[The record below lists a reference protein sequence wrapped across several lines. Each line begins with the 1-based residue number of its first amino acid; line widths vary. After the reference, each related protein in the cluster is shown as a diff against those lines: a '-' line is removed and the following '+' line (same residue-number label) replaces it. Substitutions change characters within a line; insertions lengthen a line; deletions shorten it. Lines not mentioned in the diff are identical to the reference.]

1 MQRKHQQPVILSVSE
16 LNKFA
21 RGVLE
26 MHIGQI
32 KVSGEISNL
41 SRPASGHWYF
51 TLKDDNAQ
59 IRCAMFRHRNQL
71 LRQRIEA
78 GMQVIVHG
86 TVSLYEGRG
95 DYQLIA
101 DFVEEF
107 GLGALQRKFEM
118 LKQQLLAEG
127 LFASQHKK
135 PLPKNIQHIA
145 VITSKTGAVIHDI
158 IHVLNKRYPLMRIS
172 LIAASVQGET
182 AVKELCQ
189 ALDKAQQWNKNNP
202 EQAFDAVIIGRGGGS
217 LEDLWAFNEEKLARA
232 IFACTIPIIS
242 AVGHE
247 TDTTI
252 ADFVADFRAPT
263 PSAAAEM
270 LSPDISNLYQMLDGI
285 EQVLQRNI
293 HSKLQQQNA
302 LLKALQHGLKHPAD
316 NLRSWQKQFAGLS
329 QQLQQQIKQQL
340 QAQKHQLQLAE
351 QGLKANSPEKKLL
364 EAKQCLQSNTQALLD
379 NWQDRQ
385 LQKQQQ
391 LQLQAKLLD
400 LVSPLATL
408 QRGYSISQLS
418 DGKVLQS
425 SQQAQMG
432 DTLHTRLHQGT
443 ITSKIVDIKES
454 HDA

>member
-1 MQRKHQQPVILSVSE
+1 MQRKPQQPVILSVSE
-16 LNKFA
+16 LNQFA

-26 MHIGQI
+26 MHVGQI
-32 KVSGEISNL
+32 NVSGEISNL

-78 GMQVIVHG
+78 GMQVVVHG

-101 DFVEEF
+101 DFIEEF
-107 GLGALQRKFEM
+107 GLGALQRKFEI

-127 LFASQHKK
+127 LFASEHKK
-135 PLPKNIQHIA
+135 PLPKTIQHIA

-158 IHVLNKRYPLMRIS
+158 IHVLKKRYPLIQIT
-172 LIAASVQGET
+172 LIPASVQGEG
-182 AVKELCQ
+182 AVNELCQ
-189 ALDKAQQWNKNNP
+189 ALEKAEYWNKKTP
-202 EQAFDAVIIGRGGGS
+202 DQAFDAIIIGRGGGS

-232 IFACTIPIIS
+232 IFAYTIPIIS

-270 LSPDISNLYQMLDGI
+270 LSPDISNLYQMLDSI

-293 HSKLQQQNA
+293 RGKLQQQQA

-316 NLRSWQKQFAGLS
+316 NLLSWQKQFNHLGL
-329 QQLQQQIKQQL
+329 QLQQQIKQQL
-340 QAQKHQLQLAE
+340 QKQKHRVQLAE
-351 QGLKANSPEKKLL
+351 QSLKANSPQKKLL
-364 EAKQCLQSNTQALLD
+364 DAQQRLQQNTHALLE
-379 NWQDRQ
+379 NWQDTQ
-385 LQKQQQ
+385 QQKRQQ

-408 QRGYSISQLS
+408 QRGYSISQGS

-425 SQQAQMG
+425 SQQVQLG

-443 ITSKIVDIKES
+443 ITSQIIDIKEG